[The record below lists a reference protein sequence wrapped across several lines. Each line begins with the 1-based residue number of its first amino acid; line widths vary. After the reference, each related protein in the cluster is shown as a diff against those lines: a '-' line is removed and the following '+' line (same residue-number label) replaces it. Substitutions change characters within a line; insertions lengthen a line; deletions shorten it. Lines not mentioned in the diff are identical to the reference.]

1 MQVKDLFKTTID
13 GLFVRF
19 LSEKTRK
26 RTEFVIIIIAILSFL
41 IHLTL
46 ISLLDFKV
54 IAMDAPSK
62 LLTNPIA
69 AIYTPFSFILIY
81 EVYLLIYYLPRS
93 ITVYIGKQY
102 EIITLILI
110 RRIFKD
116 LSALEFTPD
125 WFAVRGD
132 LMFTADLI
140 ATLVLFALILVFYTL
155 NQKRDQKSEVKKIIS
170 EGPNPF
176 IQMKNTIAVLLVP
189 TFFGVALYSLV
200 QWLSDSFSASPQR
213 VYAAVNLN
221 SIFFDRFFTILIMVD
236 VLLLLIS
243 FLRADQFSKVIR
255 NSGFVISTVLI
266 KISFGTEGILNT
278 VIIVGA
284 LIFGVAILAIHNRY
298 EGLESSQP

>member
-1 MQVKDLFKTTID
+1 
-13 GLFVRF
+13 
-19 LSEKTRK
+19 
-26 RTEFVIIIIAILSFL
+26 
-41 IHLTL
+41 
-46 ISLLDFKV
+46 
-54 IAMDAPSK
+54 
-62 LLTNPIA
+62 
-69 AIYTPFSFILIY
+69 
-81 EVYLLIYYLPRS
+81 
-93 ITVYIGKQY
+93 
-102 EIITLILI
+102 
-110 RRIFKD
+110 
-116 LSALEFTPD
+116 
-125 WFAVRGD
+125 
-132 LMFTADLI
+132 
-140 ATLVLFALILVFYTL
+140 
-155 NQKRDQKSEVKKIIS
+155 
-170 EGPNPF
+170 
-176 IQMKNTIAVLLVP
+176 MKNTIAVLLVP

-213 VYAAVNLN
+213 VYTAVNLN

>member
-1 MQVKDLFKTTID
+1 M
-13 GLFVRF
+13 
-19 LSEKTRK
+19 
-26 RTEFVIIIIAILSFL
+26 

-46 ISLLDFKV
+46 IGLLDFKV
-54 IAMDAPSK
+54 IGMDAPSK

-155 NQKRDQKSEVKKIIS
+155 NQKREQKSEVKKVIS

-213 VYAAVNLN
+213 VYTAVNLN

-284 LIFGVAILAIHNRY
+284 LILVWLYLQFTIGTRA
-298 EGLESSQP
+298 